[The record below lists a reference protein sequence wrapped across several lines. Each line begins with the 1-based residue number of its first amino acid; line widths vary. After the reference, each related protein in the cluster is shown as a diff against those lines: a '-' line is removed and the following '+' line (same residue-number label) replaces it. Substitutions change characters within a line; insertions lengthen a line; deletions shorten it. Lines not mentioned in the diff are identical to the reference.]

1 MQDKTCNLSKS
12 VWVIKF
18 LFRLGGS
25 ILTRRG
31 CCAWS
36 TTYMR
41 TAVKMGRWKKKMSRN
56 NLEHKIYRSFN
67 PFTPELP
74 MRIQFFSTTCDI
86 NSFNGQGQ
94 LCQLTSAGWREVSN
108 HTCTRIS
115 MIQSRKLEKKAKN
128 YAMLTQ
134 KFPRK
139 SCSTAHIPFLSSN
152 PKIQKVCPETFPT
165 KVRLTKCPA
174 QEKQKKRGWDK
185 GKRKNRTVSLFTHWQ
200 GRQMPHSS
208 LGGGGWMTDALALQ
222 FYQLQ
227 LIRHREVLFLPESPL
242 GNGGGGGGKSSTGS
256 SISGRAGPSSPVK
269 QI

>member
-36 TTYMR
+36 TTYMG
-41 TAVKMGRWKKKMSRN
+41 TAVKMGRWKKKMSRK

-74 MRIQFFSTTCDI
+74 MRIQFLSTTWDI

-94 LCQLTSAGWREVSN
+94 LCQLTSAGWQEVLN
-108 HTCTRIS
+108 HTCTRMS

-152 PKIQKVCPETFPT
+152 PTIQKVCPETFPS

-208 LGGGGWMTDALALQ
+208 LGGGGMDDWCISSA
-222 FYQLQ
+222 
-227 LIRHREVLFLPESPL
+227 VL
-242 GNGGGGGGKSSTGS
+242 STAVNKTQRGD
-256 SISGRAGPSSPVK
+256 IFTWVTIG
-269 QI
+269 